1 MAITAAH
8 HDCCVADPNNLSIL
22 VCNAIFG
29 LEGLAARAG
38 LLRGV
43 HYGMIFDRNVAYPFL
58 GSREPF
64 VRRVAEHRFNL
75 GADIEPLAL
84 NAEFRNVA
92 NGRDLFDEH
101 AVFDFGFGASTL
113 RADFLRDV
121 AAHADGAAIGQGGY
135 SHFHGE
141 RGSVGM
147 MYGDGPIPSAMLLQR
162 PPNVLFHGSH
172 VSLLGDLTP

>member
-1 MAITAAH
+1 
-8 HDCCVADPNNLSIL
+8 
-22 VCNAIFG
+22 
-29 LEGLAARAG
+29 
-38 LLRGV
+38 
-43 HYGMIFDRNVAYPFL
+43 MIFDRNVAYPFL

-141 RGSVGM
+141 CGSVGM
-147 MYGDGPIPSAMLLQR
+147 MYGDGPVPSPMFWRAPRKVRFPGGPLRLQGAVTPGFAHKR
-162 PPNVLFHGSH
+162 PRPY
-172 VSLLGDLTP
+172 